1 MTVAFNSY
9 PAKVIFGGGPGR
21 VDPEGKAEP
30 LIADGKAPLS
40 SCVKSKAS
48 IIWISIHFKSLLY
61 LPPPTPDIDKNDF
74 LLEVYTTIPLR
85 QHPGLIIT
93 IVLLT
98 PERVPAKGFSRSER
112 SPAPVTSPTRP
123 QDALGRES
131 LTVVKDWKQAK
142 DSGPSHLQAN
152 KQFTRPS
159 VGCPVLLQWTSFS
172 LLWTTNSEINLI
184 TYFYKLN
191 MFFDYYY
198 VLSLT
203 QEILTFEIS
212 LATITFS
219 SNHKKFCNQF

>member
-48 IIWISIHFKSLLY
+48 IIWISLHFKSLVY
-61 LPPPTPDIDKNDF
+61 GG
-74 LLEVYTTIPLR
+74 EVYTTIPLR

-93 IVLLT
+93 MVLLT

-142 DSGPSHLQAN
+142 DSGPSHLQAD